1 MILIIDNY
9 DSFTYNIYQLVGKYT
24 QNIMVVRNDEIT
36 IETIKK
42 IKPSHII
49 LSPGPGNPKNER
61 DFGICKKI
69 IQEFKEIPI
78 LGVCLGHQG
87 IFVEYGGN
95 IIKTLPVHGKKNII
109 FHEKSSLFKNIPKKF
124 EIIRYHSLICDKS
137 SIPKE
142 IKVTSLTDDDIIM
155 SIEHEEYPTFGI
167 QFHPESIGSSYGD
180 DIIKNFL
187 NIEGKWYYEHH
198 RKNCWK

>member
-109 FHEKSSLFKNIPKKF
+109 FHEKSSLFNNIPKKF

-187 NIEGKWYYEHH
+187 NIEGK
-198 RKNCWK
+198 

>member
-187 NIEGKWYYEHH
+187 NIEGK
-198 RKNCWK
+198 

>member
-1 MILIIDNY
+1 
-9 DSFTYNIYQLVGKYT
+9 
-24 QNIMVVRNDEIT
+24 MVVRNDEIT

-187 NIEGKWYYEHH
+187 NIEGK
-198 RKNCWK
+198 

>member
-24 QNIMVVRNDEIT
+24 QNKKVVRNDEIT

-187 NIEGKWYYEHH
+187 NIEGK
-198 RKNCWK
+198 

>member
-137 SIPKE
+137 SIPKD

-187 NIEGKWYYEHH
+187 NIEGK
-198 RKNCWK
+198 